1 MALGAQTGNV
11 YQMILREAGWLTTTG
26 ILLGLVCAVVAATFM
41 RKMLF
46 GTQSWDVPT
55 LFAVS
60 MVLGIAALVASYIPA
75 KRAAAV
81 DPIEALRT
89 E

>member
-1 MALGAQTGNV
+1 
-11 YQMILREAGWLTTTG
+11 
-26 ILLGLVCAVVAATFM
+26 M

-55 LFAVS
+55 LFAVA
-60 MVLGIAALVASYIPA
+60 MVLGIAALVASYVPA